1 VTKNSKPSFCPA
13 APLAWI
19 GRALLKAALFGAVVL
34 FILNPNLKRA
44 AMHVRHALQPD
55 LLIQTNFPALREINT
70 QVDEWLAASRGTRSE
85 VQVVER
91 FVNQR
96 IQYVSDYKNWGN
108 IEYWPTAEEVWERGK
123 EDCDGRAVL
132 AVSILRSR
140 GYESAR
146 LVIGLDHMWVQ
157 VDENERLS
165 HRPEKVS
172 ALLNPSGT
180 QSLELAHPSGVS
192 HFASVGKALLR
203 PKAFRETSVN
213 MIAEIPAPRK
223 FLIVLSLLLICGWPL
238 RHRMA
243 LGIVLALG
251 PLSAALLSVPKKP
264 GASHPEFLFCLCL
277 LALALLGA
285 GFYNRFA
292 LLLQRR
298 GLNPA
303 ETSAATLTLPPTS

>member
-1 VTKNSKPSFCPA
+1 V
-13 APLAWI
+13 WI
-19 GRALLKAALFGAVVL
+19 GRALLKAVLFGAVVL

-55 LLIQTNFPALREINT
+55 LLIQTHFPALREINT

-108 IEYWPTAEEVWERGK
+108 IEYWPTAEEVWTRGK

-157 VDENERLS
+157 VDENERLK

-172 ALLNPSGT
+172 ALLNPSGN
-180 QSLELAHPSGVS
+180 QSLELKHPSGAS

-213 MIAEIPAPRK
+213 MIAEIPTPRK

-243 LGIVLALG
+243 LGFILALG
-251 PLSAALLSVPKKP
+251 TLSAAFLSVPKKP
-264 GASHPEFLFCLCL
+264 GTSHPEFMIGLGL
-277 LALALLGA
+277 LVLSLLGA
-285 GFYNRFA
+285 ACCKRLV
-292 LLLQRR
+292 LLLERR
-298 GLNPA
+298 APHPGGTA
-303 ETSAATLTLPPTS
+303 AATLTLPPTS